1 MNYRFLSSPEKVE
14 RLRQIR
20 TENLAMKRKIG
31 NLEARIND
39 IICNEG
45 IELDDDTTSDLHQIM
60 MENDSTISK
69 LPEDSFQRICWKQQK
84 EAVEKQRNG
93 MRWHPLMIRWCLY
106 LHHLS
111 SKAYANLRATGCLHL
126 PSEHTLRCYSHCFES
141 ESGFSDQV
149 DEQIMLAAKIES
161 SPEWHRFV
169 VLLMDEMYV
178 KESLVYNQHTG
189 KMVGFVD
196 LGSVNNRLSF
206 EKSV

>member
-1 MNYRFLSSPEKVE
+1 MYVVPQFSLFFDFIYRSSLFARASREKSRLTTPSPCTSKSSHVNYRFLSSPEKVE
-14 RLRQIR
+14 RLRQLR

-84 EAVEKQRNG
+84 EAVEKHRNG
-93 MRWHPLMIRWCLY
+93 MRWHPLMICWCLY
-106 LHHLS
+106 SHHLS

-126 PSEHTLRCYSHCFES
+126 PSERTLRDYSHCFES
-141 ESGFSDQV
+141 ESGFS
-149 DEQIMLAAKIES
+149 
-161 SPEWHRFV
+161 
-169 VLLMDEMYV
+169 
-178 KESLVYNQHTG
+178 N
-189 KMVGFVD
+189 
-196 LGSVNNRLSF
+196 
-206 EKSV
+206 